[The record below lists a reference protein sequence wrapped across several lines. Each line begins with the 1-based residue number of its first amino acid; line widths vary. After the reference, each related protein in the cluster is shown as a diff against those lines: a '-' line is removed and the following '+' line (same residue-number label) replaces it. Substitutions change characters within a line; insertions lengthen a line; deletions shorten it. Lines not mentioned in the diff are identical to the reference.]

1 MPARRVACIGYGGC
15 SNRHLG
21 AALAQV
27 ESIKIAAIMKEQILV
42 VEDDRAMSAGIRD
55 VLDMAG
61 YKVQLAENGREA
73 LEVLAG
79 FRPDLIISDIMMPE
93 MDGYELLEELRRQPQ
108 WAAVPFIFL
117 TAKRQ
122 RADIRIG
129 KQLGADDYLVK
140 SVDLD
145 DLLVVVRAKLDR
157 AIVLKQQ
164 SLKEME
170 TLKNSILNML
180 SHEFRTPLT
189 YITGYVDL
197 LQEGGWSVDELQK
210 FLSRIKGGS
219 ARLNRLVEDFLL
231 LVRFET
237 DDAHQAYLL
246 GKRPFNGWPA
256 LINRVFD
263 GLRDLAAHR
272 SVRLEADVSPDLPLI
287 DAHENYLENA
297 LHRLVDNAIKFSKPG
312 GGQVTVR
319 VTADDR
325 RVCVCVTDQGIGI
338 PAAELARMFDKFHQV
353 NRERME
359 QQGAG
364 ISLAIVKGMVELHR
378 GEVECISEEGVG
390 SEFRIY
396 LPALYPP
403 AAAREP
409 RAV

>member
-1 MPARRVACIGYGGC
+1 
-15 SNRHLG
+15 
-21 AALAQV
+21 
-27 ESIKIAAIMKEQILV
+27 MKEQILI
-42 VEDDRAMSAGIRD
+42 VEDDLAMSTGIRD

-73 LEVLAG
+73 LRVLTR

-93 MDGYELLEELRRQPQ
+93 MDGFELLEEVRRRPN
-108 WAAVPFIFL
+108 WAVIPFIFL
-117 TAKRQ
+117 TAKGQ
-122 RADIRIG
+122 RTDIRAG

-164 SLKEME
+164 ALKEME
-170 TLKNSILNML
+170 NLKNTILNML

-197 LQEGGWSVDELQK
+197 MQEGNWSAEDLQK

-237 DDAHQAYLL
+237 DDARQAYLMD
-246 GKRPFNGWPA
+246 KRPFNGWVH
-256 LINRVFD
+256 LINRVFES
-263 GLRDLAAHR
+263 LRDAATPR
-272 SVRLEADVSPDLPLI
+272 GVELVVEIAPEPPLV

-297 LHRLVDNAIKFSKPG
+297 LHRLVDNAIKFSRN
-312 GGQVTVR
+312 GGQVVVR

-325 RVCVCVTDQGIGI
+325 HVYIRVIDHGIGI
-338 PAAELARMFDKFHQV
+338 PLLELPRMFDRFHQI

-359 QQGAG
+359 QQGVG
-364 ISLAIVKGMVELHR
+364 ISLAIVKGIAELHR
-378 GEVECISEEGVG
+378 GEAECTSEEGVG
-390 SEFRIY
+390 SEFTIC
-396 LPALYPP
+396 LP
-403 AAAREP
+403 
-409 RAV
+409 VMT

>member
-1 MPARRVACIGYGGC
+1 
-15 SNRHLG
+15 
-21 AALAQV
+21 
-27 ESIKIAAIMKEQILV
+27 MKEQVLI
-42 VEDDRAMSAGIRD
+42 VEDDLAMSTGIRD

-61 YKVQLAENGREA
+61 YKVQLAENGQEA
-73 LEVLAG
+73 LQVLTR

-93 MDGYELLEELRRQPQ
+93 MDGYELLEELRRRPY

-117 TAKRQ
+117 TAKGQ
-122 RADIRIG
+122 RTDIRAG

-157 AIVLKQQ
+157 AIVIKQQ
-164 SLKEME
+164 LLKEME
-170 TLKNSILNML
+170 TLKNTILNML

-197 LQEGGWSVDELQK
+197 LQEGNWSVDDLQK
-210 FLSRIKGGS
+210 FLGRIKGGS

-237 DDAHQAYLL
+237 DDAHQAYLMD
-246 GKRPFNGWPA
+246 KRPFNGWTV
-256 LINRVFD
+256 LIKRVFD

-272 SVRLEADVSPDLPLI
+272 SVDLVADVSPNMPLI

-297 LHRLVDNAIKFSKPG
+297 LYRLVDNAIKFSKPG
-312 GGQVTVR
+312 GGQVTVC
-319 VTADDR
+319 VTAEDR
-325 RVCVCVTDQGIGI
+325 RVCVRVIDQGIGI
-338 PAAELARMFDKFHQV
+338 PALELFKMFDKFHQI

-364 ISLAIVKGMVELHR
+364 ISLAIVRGVAELHH
-378 GEVECISEEGVG
+378 GEAECTSEEGVG
-390 SEFRIY
+390 SEFMMH
-396 LPALYPP
+396 LPAM
-403 AAAREP
+403 
-409 RAV
+409 